1 MQTPYEMLQGWGD
14 LHAGSRWLYGP
25 LDFFKLVCHNECM
38 FDIFRNKSH
47 KSSPTPRDAEGQ
59 LPVPDYDEELSSYYS
74 RITRELTRATGL
86 LDEDRAERITK
97 EQEYQ
102 RERAEAIRRRT
113 EFLKKTE
120 SVPAPPN
127 YMHCG
132 YVPTWHRVVKSPI
145 VVTGI
150 FHNRISKKA
159 IQ

>member
-1 MQTPYEMLQGWGD
+1 MN
-14 LHAGSRWLYGP
+14 
-25 LDFFKLVCHNECM
+25 VCLIYLEKNH
-38 FDIFRNKSH
+38 IIH
-47 KSSPTPRDAEGQ
+47 LLTPRGAESQ
-59 LPVPDYDEELSSYYS
+59 PPVPDYDEELSSYYS

-86 LDEDRAERITK
+86 LDEDRAKRIAE

-120 SVPAPPN
+120 SVPAPN

-132 YVPTWHRVVKSPI
+132 YMPTWHRVVKSPI
-145 VVTGI
+145 HVTEI
-150 FHNRISKKA
+150 FHNRISKKV

>member
-14 LHAGSRWLYGP
+14 LYAGSRRLYGP
-25 LDFFKLVCHNECM
+25 LDFFKLVCQNECM

-47 KSSPTPRDAEGQ
+47 NSSPTPRGAEGQ
-59 LPVPDYDEELSSYYS
+59 SPVTEHEKPPLDYS
-74 RITRELTRATGL
+74 RITSELTRATRL
-86 LDEDRAERITK
+86 LDEDRAERIAE

-102 RERAEAIRRRT
+102 RERAEVIRRRT

-132 YVPTWHRVVKSPI
+132 YMPAWQRVAKSPI
-145 VVTGI
+145 LVTGI